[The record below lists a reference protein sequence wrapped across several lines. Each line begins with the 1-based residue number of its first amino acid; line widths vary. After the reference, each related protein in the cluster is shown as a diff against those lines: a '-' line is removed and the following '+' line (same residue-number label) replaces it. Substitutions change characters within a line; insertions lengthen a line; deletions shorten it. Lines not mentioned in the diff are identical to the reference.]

1 MKSAYGAFVV
11 VAGITTMRFS
21 DRLHHPWDW
30 TVGLLGVAA
39 VFGGILLLGKQA
51 QAAKN
56 AAQKDPD
63 SAS

>member
-1 MKSAYGAFVV
+1 MSSAYAAFLVL
-11 VAGITTMRFS
+11 AGLTTMRLS

-39 VFGGILLLGKQA
+39 IFGGILLMGKQA